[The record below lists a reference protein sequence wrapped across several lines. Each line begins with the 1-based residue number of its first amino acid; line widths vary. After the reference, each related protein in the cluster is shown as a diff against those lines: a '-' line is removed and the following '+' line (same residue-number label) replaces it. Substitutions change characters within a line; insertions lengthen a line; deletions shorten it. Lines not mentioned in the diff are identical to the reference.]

1 MNSSSD
7 TLFRINRIQTSR
19 VPVSDYW
26 NPSYAQNP
34 DKAFELSSL
43 RSKIA
48 AFIFATSSITAMAD
62 PWLLEKQRREAVITV
77 SSYQKYVH
85 LISRAEALRIT
96 RKILEQAEH
105 ERIAIADWEAERGI
119 QWSDIA

>member
-7 TLFRINRIQTSR
+7 TLFRTTRVQTSR
-19 VPVSDYW
+19 VPVSDFCHATYAP
-26 NPSYAQNP
+26 NPE
-34 DKAFELSSL
+34 KAFELS
-43 RSKIA
+43 RFSKIA
-48 AFIFATSSITAMAD
+48 AFIFATSSITTMAD

-96 RKILEQAEH
+96 RNILEQAEQ